1 MSIMDNIK
9 GKRTMPPQRREP
21 QVDESLQPPRRVDMQ
36 ALAEQ
41 IRSETPVPDYTPDEF
56 APPEHRADR
65 MQNITVQALQK
76 FADLPTS
83 EIDRIEAAADH
94 EHARLKAEAQRLR
107 DSYQHG
113 VERLKA
119 DFLRYVAGAKLST
132 ETFEGL
138 RERCSALDKTDIEG
152 AMGVQMQPV
161 EAVKQPQE
169 TAREQRTRE
178 SREARQQ
185 REHAEHVEPKPDS
198 GHVD

>member
-9 GKRTMPPQRREP
+9 GKRALPPQRREP

-36 ALAEQ
+36 ELADR
-41 IRSETPVPDYTPDEF
+41 IRSDTPTSDYTPDEF

-76 FADLPTS
+76 FADLPTG

-138 RERCSALDKTDIEG
+138 RERCSALDKTDG
-152 AMGVQMQPV
+152 AIGVQVQPV

-178 SREARQQ
+178 SREAR
-185 REHAEHVEPKPDS
+185 REHVEPVEAKPESDRA
-198 GHVD
+198 